1 MENYVTSS
9 STQHSPGPPS
19 TRERIVGVAIDLF
32 ARQGYGGTSLRN
44 IAEELGITKAAVYHH
59 FHTKEDIAHAVI
71 SRALDAQQA
80 MADRLIVAGTDPSAW
95 ERALPRVI
103 DIALAERQLL
113 SALERD
119 EDTYAALFAG
129 DPTIGP
135 RLSDP
140 SASFRS
146 LLANPDIDTAVR
158 VRLGCVLGALMG
170 PLVFLADHYHD
181 ITGDELRHH
190 LGQAITILLREL
202 PAIAHT
208 NTAD

>member
-1 MENYVTSS
+1 MTAS
-9 STQHSPGPPS
+9 STKPSPGPPS

-44 IAEELGITKAAVYHH
+44 IAEELAITKAAVYHH
-59 FHTKEDIAHAVI
+59 FRTKEDIAQVI
-71 SRALDAQQA
+71 VSRALDAQQA
-80 MADRLIVAGTDPSAW
+80 MVDRLIVAGTDPSAW

-103 DIALAERQLL
+103 DIAIAERQLL

-119 EDTYAALFAG
+119 EDTYADLFAG
-129 DPTIGP
+129 DPIIGP

-140 SASFRS
+140 GASFGG
-146 LLANPDIDTAVR
+146 LLGNPDIDTAIR

-170 PLVFLADHYHD
+170 PLLFLSDHYQD

-190 LGQAITILLREL
+190 LNQAITILLHEL
-202 PAIAHT
+202 PTEAHT
-208 NTAD
+208 ATAN